1 MAAGR
6 SMGESKE
13 PIEST
18 SLTQGKF
25 SCASSRARIYL
36 WQTIMEVVFVVVVV
50 TFELG
55 RDVLIM
61 SS

>member
-1 MAAGR
+1 
-6 SMGESKE
+6 MGESKE
-13 PIEST
+13 LIEST

-25 SCASSRARIYL
+25 SCASSHARIYL

-50 TFELG
+50 VTFELG